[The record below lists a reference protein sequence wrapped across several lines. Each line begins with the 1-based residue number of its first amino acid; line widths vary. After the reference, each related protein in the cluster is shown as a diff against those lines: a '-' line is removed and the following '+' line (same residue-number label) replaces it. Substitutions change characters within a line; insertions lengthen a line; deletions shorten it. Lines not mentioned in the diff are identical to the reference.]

1 MTAKQKQGQAKEGQA
16 QTGEGHFAERARV
29 AEETSDDSRFSTT
42 SVVIPAKDGNGAL
55 SAEVR
60 GTPTKG
66 E

>member
-1 MTAKQKQGQAKEGQA
+1 MASAKEKAQE
-16 QTGEGHFAERARV
+16 QTGEKHFAESAQV

-42 SVVIPAKDGNGAL
+42 SVVLPAQNGNGAV

-60 GTPTKG
+60 GKPSKSK